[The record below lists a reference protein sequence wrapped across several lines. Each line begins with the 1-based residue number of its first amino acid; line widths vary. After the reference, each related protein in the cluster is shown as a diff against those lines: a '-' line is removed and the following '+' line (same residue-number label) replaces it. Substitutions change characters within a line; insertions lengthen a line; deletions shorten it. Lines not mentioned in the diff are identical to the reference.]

1 MVGTEGQARNTEEGE
16 CGGNGGG
23 GVGIGKEKS
32 EKEGSAKKKRAKMW
46 LDPKMNAL
54 VKAY

>member
-1 MVGTEGQARNTEEGE
+1 
-16 CGGNGGG
+16 
-23 GVGIGKEKS
+23 VGIGKEKS
-32 EKEGSAKKKRAKMW
+32 EKEGSVKKKRTKMW